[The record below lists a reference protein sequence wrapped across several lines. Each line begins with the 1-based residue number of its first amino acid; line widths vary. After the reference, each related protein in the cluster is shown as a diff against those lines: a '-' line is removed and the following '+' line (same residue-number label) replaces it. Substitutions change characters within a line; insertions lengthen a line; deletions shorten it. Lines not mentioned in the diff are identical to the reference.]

1 MTNDLVHGLLEVG
14 DEALWIWSHALIA
27 STLGAQGG
35 SNEDIG
41 VREYELRVR
50 AENGQSLSF
59 KVTAEIRA
67 AGTSVLI
74 LPQHPKATIPVSTE
88 PRGWIHIAGSAVESG
103 IQGFDQGRLPLAH
116 RLDDSVAGRFRSRR
130 VRAHRRIGS
139 EAESLTRFAHH
150 SGWPWRAI
158 QPHTH

>member
-14 DEALWIWSHALIA
+14 DEALWIWSHAFIA
-27 STLGAQGG
+27 STLGAQRG

-67 AGTSVLI
+67 AGTSVLKI
-74 LPQHPKATIPVSTE
+74 PTIHIPVPDPTVICLELLDGENWRVLKSKKVLL
-88 PRGWIHIAGSAVESG
+88 PWLPAPKSRY
-103 IQGFDQGRLPLAH
+103 RL
-116 RLDDSVAGRFRSRR
+116 RFSR
-130 VRAHRRIGS
+130 
-139 EAESLTRFAHH
+139 
-150 SGWPWRAI
+150 
-158 QPHTH
+158 

>member
-14 DEALWIWSHALIA
+14 DEALWICSHAFIA

-67 AGTSVLI
+67 AGTSVLKI
-74 LPQHPKATIPVSTE
+74 PTIHTP
-88 PRGWIHIAGSAVESG
+88 
-103 IQGFDQGRLPLAH
+103 FL
-116 RLDDSVAGRFRSRR
+116 
-130 VRAHRRIGS
+130 
-139 EAESLTRFAHH
+139 
-150 SGWPWRAI
+150 I
-158 QPHTH
+158 QPLYV